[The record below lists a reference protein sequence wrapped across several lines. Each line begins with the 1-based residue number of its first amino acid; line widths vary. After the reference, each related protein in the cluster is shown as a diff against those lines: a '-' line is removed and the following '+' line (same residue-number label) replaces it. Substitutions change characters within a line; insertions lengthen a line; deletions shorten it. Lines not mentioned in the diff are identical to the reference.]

1 MTMTAD
7 ARGAQAAL
15 SLARRARTTRLEA
28 MKRDQEQTPQ
38 LVAGVTPTGG
48 ARARAVSELDAM
60 LQMGRR
66 NLDALS
72 AIRTLTVDSIYQCAD
87 AQAQAWDALCQGA
100 FDLMAG
106 NAARTA
112 SFEAA
117 GFNQVIEAA
126 LGHLRQLS
134 EIIARTNHGAV
145 DLIHNRSTAYLRAI
159 EEVAGPPAER

>member
-7 ARGAQAAL
+7 ARDAQPAL
-15 SLARRARTTRLEA
+15 PLARRARTTRFEA
-28 MKRDQEQTPQ
+28 MKRAQDQTPQ
-38 LVAGVTPTGG
+38 LVAGVTSPSGT
-48 ARARAVSELDAM
+48 RARAVSELDAM

-66 NLDALS
+66 NLDALA

-117 GFNQVIEAA
+117 GLNEVIEAA

-145 DLIHNRSTAYLRAI
+145 DLIHNRSAAYLREI
-159 EEVAGPPAER
+159 EDVAGLPAER